1 MNPVKDLRT
10 KANLSRDEL
19 AELLGCSKRMIE
31 AIELNERNPS
41 IRLAVKMKNL
51 FGCSLDDIY
60 RNVIEKQ
67 IVFHKP
73 TECLRHI

>member
-1 MNPVKDLRT
+1 MNPIKDLRT

-60 RNVIEKQ
+60 RNIIEKQ
-67 IVFHKP
+67 IIFQKQA
-73 TECLRHI
+73 EYIGQI